1 MWNVEWFDHSGR
13 NMLEVTNRTLLQKLM
28 KKNNKTNRKTMK
40 YQQGHYMERTLYRAK
55 KVIQGAL
62 SNWQMS
68 RWTKQNED
76 GDKKSKISGVY
87 SRRSKAAKSRMH
99 NQYCYLTIFFS
110 QMLQYDRM
118 VPTMKMTTHY
128 SLYEFKS
135 IVGLTSWHISKH
147 GY

>member
-76 GDKKSKISGVY
+76 GDKKRAKFLGFIREEARLLKAECTIST
-87 SRRSKAAKSRMH
+87 ATW
-99 NQYCYLTIFFS
+99 QYFFLKCYNMIEWFLPWRWRHIIHYTSSS
-110 QMLQYDRM
+110 QL
-118 VPTMKMTTHY
+118 
-128 SLYEFKS
+128 L
-135 IVGLTSWHISKH
+135 G
-147 GY
+147 